1 MKAGNLHFDVIGL
14 MSGTSLDGL
23 DICCVSFDYDGTW
36 KYRIVKAESTGYPE
50 DLCRALASAQ
60 NMTALEYA
68 RLHSDYGLFLGEQVK
83 AFIARHGL
91 KVDLIASHGQT
102 VFHQPSVRF
111 TGQIG
116 SGAGIAAVT
125 GIDTVCDFRTTDV
138 ALGGQGAPLVPIGD
152 SVLFPDYEYC
162 LNLGGFSNISFA
174 SGAGRLAYDISPVNY
189 VLNHYAAALG
199 LAFDRDGATARA
211 GKVCTS
217 LLEKLDNLP
226 FYTQEGP
233 KSLGREWVE
242 SEVFPLIDSFAL
254 EAAEVLATFVEH
266 VAVQTS
272 RQVKKGRKRR
282 LFLLCW
288 ELCIWRICPTAC
300 HLSPV
305 PCATA
310 QAVVFTRE
318 TDYDLL
324 YEKVFCCGF
333 CRRPAVLLFG
343 EKRRRCGRQLGEHPE
358 KAPLAPDILV
368 MADKV
373 LSPVVKAVQIP
384 AELPVQTSGQPE
396 PEDIVL
402 QFMRVEFK

>member
-272 RQVKKGRKRR
+272 RQVKKGRVLVTGGGARNR
-282 LFLLCW
+282 YLI
-288 ELCIWRICPTAC
+288 ERM
-300 HLSPV
+300 
-305 PCATA
+305 
-310 QAVVFTRE
+310 QA
-318 TDYDLL
+318 
-324 YEKVFCCGF
+324 
-333 CRRPAVLLFG
+333 
-343 EKRRRCGRQLGEHPE
+343 
-358 KAPLAPDILV
+358 LAPQVEYVIPDALTIDFKEALIFALLGALY
-368 MADKV
+368 MADMPNC
-373 LSPVVKAVQIP
+373 LSSVTGAVRDSTGGC
-384 AELPVQTSGQPE
+384 LYKGNR
-396 PEDIVL
+396 L
-402 QFMRVEFK
+402 